1 MFVMLL
7 YFLLQNSGKPL
18 QGIVFVAAAEL
29 VVDVAVWFVVEFI
42 VLPPMTVTDADVVA
56 TVICEF
62 EGIEVVVIVSNVPF
76 AEVVRVKVTGVWA
89 VYER

>member
-1 MFVMLL
+1 
-7 YFLLQNSGKPL
+7 
-18 QGIVFVAAAEL
+18 
-29 VVDVAVWFVVEFI
+29 
-42 VLPPMTVTDADVVA
+42 MTVTDADVVA